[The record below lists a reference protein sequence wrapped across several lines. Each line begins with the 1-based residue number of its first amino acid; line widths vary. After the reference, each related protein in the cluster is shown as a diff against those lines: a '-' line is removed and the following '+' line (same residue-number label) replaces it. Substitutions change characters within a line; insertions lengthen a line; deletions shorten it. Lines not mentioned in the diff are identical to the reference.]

1 MSRRRFLA
9 FALTLLTTAAVAAAQ
24 GGTQTNPPQTHLGKV
39 NFPTSCSADVQPFF
53 EKAVALLHSFQYQQ
67 ARQTFDDAASREPNC
82 AMAHWGKAMTLYQ
95 QLWDLPDKKSL
106 AEGRTEIERAQKLK
120 PASAKEQGFLTAA
133 AAYYQKNLKTHYVK
147 RTKAYSSSLE
157 KLHAQM
163 PDDVEVGAFYALSLV
178 ALAEQDVD
186 SLENQKKAIAI
197 LQPLLQQYPD
207 HPGVAHYLIH
217 AADRPELAAEGLEAA
232 RRYAAIAPDSA
243 HALHMPSHIFVRLG
257 LWQDSI
263 NSNIAS
269 DAAGARAAEQHK
281 AEAHYQVHAL
291 DFLSYS
297 YLQSGQ
303 EAKAREVIESAQ
315 RVVGASDDEKVGAH
329 AYFAARTAIELHRWK
344 EAEALQAPNIRK
356 DKQATTQWA
365 RAIGAA
371 RSGDVADAETAV
383 KELTASV
390 AERQKR
396 SKQEGYNVSKDKPGD
411 LAEAESWLA
420 FAQGQPDAAVQE
432 LSAAAER
439 EEKNGGESVW
449 IPAREM
455 LADMLMEGKKSNEAL
470 SEYQTVLKNQPNRF
484 DALLGAARAAQANGD
499 SSGAQSFYTKLV
511 HGCLPGADRPELAE
525 AKTFVARK

>member
-1 MSRRRFLA
+1 
-9 FALTLLTTAAVAAAQ
+9 
-24 GGTQTNPPQTHLGKV
+24 
-39 NFPTSCSADVQPFF
+39 
-53 EKAVALLHSFQYQQ
+53 
-67 ARQTFDDAASREPNC
+67 
-82 AMAHWGKAMTLYQ
+82 
-95 QLWDLPDKKSL
+95 
-106 AEGRTEIERAQKLK
+106 
-120 PASAKEQGFLTAA
+120 
-133 AAYYQKNLKTHYVK
+133 
-147 RTKAYSSSLE
+147 
-157 KLHAQM
+157 
-163 PDDVEVGAFYALSLV
+163 
-178 ALAEQDVD
+178 
-186 SLENQKKAIAI
+186 
-197 LQPLLQQYPD
+197 
-207 HPGVAHYLIH
+207 
-217 AADRPELAAEGLEAA
+217 
-232 RRYAAIAPDSA
+232 
-243 HALHMPSHIFVRLG
+243 VRLG

-344 EAEALQAPNIRK
+344 EAEALQAPNMRK

-396 SKQEGYNVSKDKPGD
+396 SKQEGYNVSKDKPSD
-411 LAEAESWLA
+411 LAEAEAWLA
-420 FAQGQPDAAVQE
+420 FAKGQPDAAVQE

-455 LADMLMEGKKSNEAL
+455 LADMLIEMKKSNEAL

-499 SSGAQSFYTKLV
+499 SSGAQTFYTKLV
-511 HGCLPGADRPELAE
+511 DVCLPGADRAELVE
-525 AKTFVARK
+525 AKTFVAGK